1 MKKGSAKAV
10 PAGKRTAAE
19 KLQYVKKNW
28 QLYVFFLLPALLLTI
43 IFKYVPMRGV
53 LIPLQDFMNYL
64 VNTLKLSIYGLLWGF
79 PIPIILALLLNQI
92 RRAGIRKK
100 IQLLIYA
107 PNFISVIVLCG
118 MVRMF
123 LSPVGPLNKL
133 IGSDANWMTMPSAF
147 RTIYIASGIWQT
159 AGWASIMYTAALANA
174 SKDLEEAEEGVKTI
188 MLDKKFGTAGNE
200 MVIEEFMTGREVSVL
215 TYVDGKTI
223 RIMSS
228 AQDHKRAKDGDQGL
242 NTGGMG
248 NFSPS
253 PFYTKEVDDF
263 CKKYIYQATVDAM
276 AAEGRPFV
284 GVIFFG
290 LMLTEDG
297 PKVLE
302 YNARFGDP
310 EAQVVLPRMKNDIID
325 VMEACVDGK
334 LDTIDLQFEDNAAV
348 CVVLASDGYPVAY
361 EKGFEIKGLE
371 NFDGKEGYYCFHA
384 GTKLNDEGR
393 IVTNGGRVLGITA
406 KGATLKEARANAYK
420 ATEWVDF
427 DNKYMRHDIGKAI
440 DEA

>member
-1 MKKGSAKAV
+1 MKVLVVGSGGREHAIVTSVAKSRRVDKIYCAPGNAGIGQLAECVNIGAMDFDKLVAFAKEKEIDFTIVGMDDPLVGGIVDVFEAEGLKVFGPRKNAAILEGSKAFSKDLMKKYNIPTAGYETFDDPKRALEYLETVKMPIVLKADGL
-10 PAGKRTAAE
+10 ALGK
-19 KLQYVKKNW
+19 
-28 QLYVFFLLPALLLTI
+28 
-43 IFKYVPMRGV
+43 GV
-53 LIPLQDFMNYL
+53 LIC
-64 VNTLKLSIYGLLWGF
+64 NT
-79 PIPIILALLLNQI
+79 
-92 RRAGIRKK
+92 
-100 IQLLIYA
+100 
-107 PNFISVIVLCG
+107 
-118 MVRMF
+118 
-123 LSPVGPLNKL
+123 
-133 IGSDANWMTMPSAF
+133 
-147 RTIYIASGIWQT
+147 
-159 AGWASIMYTAALANA
+159 
-174 SKDLEEAEEGVKTI
+174 LEEAKAGVKEI
-188 MLDKKFGTAGNE
+188 MEDKKFGSAGNH

-215 TYVDGKTI
+215 SFVDGKTI
-223 RIMSS
+223 KIMSS